1 MSTTRDCNRFRKFAT
16 DAADAEVDVE
26 PWVAEVAGE
35 VEVAVEPQVA
45 EVATKAKAQA
55 KPKTQKTKPRA
66 SCKSFSP
73 LSILY

>member
-1 MSTTRDCNRFRKFAT
+1 MA
-16 DAADAEVDVE
+16 DAADAEVNIE
-26 PWVAEVAGE
+26 PRAAEVAGE

-45 EVATKAKAQA
+45 VILTKVKARAKL
-55 KPKTQKTKPRA
+55 KTKKTKPRA